1 VNPQAFSLD
10 FVPENLLVRDGKV
23 GEILSEPYPKFI
35 FGKKDTGKTVTAR
48 WIAQHGL
55 ATYVHCGVSL
65 KESLKPLLGR
75 GYSNRNAVDKF
86 LQTNPKQP
94 VIFDEVHRFAKYR
107 LEDLNYTLLMLRD
120 DYPSLKA
127 IFITNVEG
135 GIFLS
140 RWLRPDVADRYS
152 TKHVVFEDYNREQ
165 VEKIFQQRFELAGI
179 ECDKYLLQYL
189 SAVYNA
195 GTPLRE
201 ILNALHSLAVNR
213 MKISIESVENYFRTG
228 IKKDLQLVF
237 ESLEVQ
243 KALLLGSIAKAQQIE
258 GSRYGKF
265 GSAEPPAAGFQDVC
279 MIYNT
284 IMKHLPNGRQ
294 LSGKTL
300 HRYLDQLEEYYV
312 KTEIRNYVGGRG
324 VTTYCACLMD
334 YNALAGAF
342 TAWFTRRFGY
352 DPFEEVEAGRQV
364 DG

>member
-1 VNPQAFSLD
+1 VNPQAFDLD
-10 FVPENLLVRDGKV
+10 FVPDQLLVRDGKIKELLT
-23 GEILSEPYPKFI
+23 GDFPKLV
-35 FGKKDTGKTVTAR
+35 FGHKETGKTVTAKWAAR
-48 WIAQHGL
+48 NGL
-55 ATYVHCGVSL
+55 ATYFHCSTSL
-65 KESLKPLLGR
+65 RETLKGARRAYSWRDALDKLLQQNPRQPL
-75 GYSNRNAVDKF
+75 
-86 LQTNPKQP
+86 
-94 VIFDEVHRFAKYR
+94 IFDEVHNLGRYSKADVSFALK
-107 LEDLNYTLLMLRD
+107 DLKD
-120 DYPSLKA
+120 DYPDLRTV
-127 IFITNVEG
+127 FITNVDRTE
-135 GIFLS
+135 FLKD
-140 RWLRPDVADRYS
+140 WLKQDVVDRYS
-152 TKHVVFEDYNREQ
+152 TQPVVFEDYNREQ
-165 VEKIFQQRFELAGI
+165 VEKIFQQRFELA
-179 ECDKYLLQYL
+179 EVEYDRYLLQYL

-201 ILNALHSLAVNR
+201 ILNALHSLAISR
-213 MKISIESVENYFRTG
+213 TKISIESVENYFRLG
-228 IKKDLQLVF
+228 VKKDLQLVF

-312 KTEIRNYVGGRG
+312 KTEIRNYTGGRG

-334 YNALAGAF
+334 CNALAGAF

-352 DPFEEVEAGRQV
+352 DPFEEIEAGRQA
-364 DG
+364 GR